1 MKIDSAVSNLRAAK
15 HRFESYSKPLARFCL
30 YVEAVIHVALRIV
43 AERGS
48 DSAAQHA
55 KAFLTYINNERLV
68 QLAMMADAADE
79 ALKLI
84 RECDKEEWDTA
95 RMVDLVQ
102 NFMDRIEWLF
112 EKNGVLDAQTFT
124 AHMLNILKSVKSWTV
139 NGTPKQIGNVL
150 GVPAIEISRCLARM
164 RAWRAVALSV
174 LSAEFPD
181 FELHASFAIFSLAPP
196 DAGPAGRV
204 EATGARDVHFR
215 RLAQVLDLD
224 HEKLR
229 AQYDDHVYLARR
241 LKSTQELG
249 NGEAWRMAM
258 EKTQRDSSIRSAHPA
273 QELKAALMRSRA
285 FSISTGGV
293 ERGFSKQM
301 WLFGTSGDHQCERTM
316 FLKAKL
322 TNDYNDKE
330 EIDVIKHAQLI
341 WRKNWDDTRSRS
353 KPRIDVG
360 KAVGSRKQNTEKSW
374 LANRHETITKA
385 MRSAS
390 QRSHHALPAADI
402 VAWEASHQEEKAYQ

>member
-48 DSAAQHA
+48 DSATQHA

-95 RMVDLVQ
+95 RMADLVQ

-174 LSAEFPD
+174 PRGV
-181 FELHASFAIFSLAPP
+181 P
-196 DAGPAGRV
+196 
-204 EATGARDVHFR
+204 
-215 RLAQVLDLD
+215 RL
-224 HEKLR
+224 
-229 AQYDDHVYLARR
+229 
-241 LKSTQELG
+241 
-249 NGEAWRMAM
+249 
-258 EKTQRDSSIRSAHPA
+258 
-273 QELKAALMRSRA
+273 
-285 FSISTGGV
+285 
-293 ERGFSKQM
+293 
-301 WLFGTSGDHQCERTM
+301 
-316 FLKAKL
+316 
-322 TNDYNDKE
+322 
-330 EIDVIKHAQLI
+330 
-341 WRKNWDDTRSRS
+341 
-353 KPRIDVG
+353 
-360 KAVGSRKQNTEKSW
+360 
-374 LANRHETITKA
+374 
-385 MRSAS
+385 
-390 QRSHHALPAADI
+390 
-402 VAWEASHQEEKAYQ
+402 